1 MWVYTIETYKEL
13 TSKFDQMCARVT
25 LVEFLRILEAQEL
38 ITHERIK
45 YSEESPVPFSDSS
58 KEIII
63 IAYQALPNALEKVTA
78 LLGNLAVK

>member
-1 MWVYTIETYKEL
+1 
-13 TSKFDQMCARVT
+13 MCARVT

-38 ITHERIK
+38 ITHKRIK